1 MNSFGKHQK
10 KKEKKKNRSFFHFP
24 RMVVIIGSL
33 IYYGYYILGHVL
45 TAPTVNEKKFKENHW
60 FKTRFHV

>member
-1 MNSFGKHQK
+1 MNEFFWKLPK
-10 KKEKKKNRSFFHFP
+10 RKEKKKSISFFHFP

-45 TAPTVNEKKFKENHW
+45 TAPTVY
-60 FKTRFHV
+60 